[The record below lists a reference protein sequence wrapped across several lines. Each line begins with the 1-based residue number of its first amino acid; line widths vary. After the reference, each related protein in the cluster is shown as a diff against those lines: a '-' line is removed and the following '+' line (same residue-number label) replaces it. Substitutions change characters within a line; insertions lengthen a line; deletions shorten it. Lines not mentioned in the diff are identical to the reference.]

1 MDIAGF
7 ITSLLLT
14 YYGYEAGQA
23 QSEFTVTGIALMLTV
38 FPGVFHALM
47 GLVMFKYKITNDF
60 YVDVPAQQGKTDIRC
75 SKSGLSEENLHEQPL
90 EPTQST
96 DIRQGGASRTKRASA
111 PAYLNHWYVN

>member
-1 MDIAGF
+1 MYFFFFQAEDGIRDGHVTGVQTCALP
-7 ITSLLLT
+7 IS

-60 YVDVPAQQGKTDIRC
+60 YIDMQTQQGKTDIRS
-75 SKSGLSEENLHEQPL
+75 SKSGLSEEYLNEQPL
-90 EPTQST
+90 
-96 DIRQGGASRTKRASA
+96 
-111 PAYLNHWYVN
+111 